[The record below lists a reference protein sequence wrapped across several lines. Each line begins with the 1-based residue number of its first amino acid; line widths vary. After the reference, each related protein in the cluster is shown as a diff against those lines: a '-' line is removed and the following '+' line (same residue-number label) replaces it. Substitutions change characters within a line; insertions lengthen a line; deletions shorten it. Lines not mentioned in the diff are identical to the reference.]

1 MFVQN
6 PDEAR
11 KLLMAAKNAFVG
23 SSAGGSFAGGIIAP
37 GSVQMAIAEKKSP
50 GEKLVKLKE
59 LLDIGAVTQE
69 EFDSKKKELLSRM

>member
-1 MFVQN
+1 
-6 PDEAR
+6 
-11 KLLMAAKNAFVG
+11 
-23 SSAGGSFAGGIIAP
+23 
-37 GSVQMAIAEKKSP
+37 MAIAEKKSP